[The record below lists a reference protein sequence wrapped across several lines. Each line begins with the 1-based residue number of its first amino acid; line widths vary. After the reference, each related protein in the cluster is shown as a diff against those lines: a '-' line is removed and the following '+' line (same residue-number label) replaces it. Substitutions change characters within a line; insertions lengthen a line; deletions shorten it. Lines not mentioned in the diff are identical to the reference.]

1 MHERALAPLA
11 VLMVLS
17 CGQGPP
23 DFDVPSPAGRGVV
36 DANAPSDANTG
47 VRVLSDVAVPRGNGD
62 TDGPSSGGRGG
73 GARDSSSGDR
83 EQDGPVD
90 ARRDG
95 SPEGG
100 RDGPIDVHRD
110 GAADVRIEVDAN
122 GDAARPVAD
131 HLLITE
137 IATRPSGAEMIEI
150 ANLTGGAVVLSDYLL
165 SDSHLYYEIAFDAF
179 TTASGSDFVARF
191 PEGFVIQPGQYV
203 VVALANASGGLL
215 SFEAAYGK
223 KPDFELRPTANGAT
237 DDPEV
242 PNMQPAQ
249 TASSIG
255 ATASLTDGGEP
266 VVLFCYQGSALVSD
280 IDYVFY
286 GTPSASNPAVDKTGI
301 VVSGSSYADDTA
313 APAQRPI
320 PAPPEGGSLHRCA
333 SGESDEKRAGGNG
346 STGHDETSEDMSA
359 AFVFGMSVA
368 DRTPGG
374 PPPPGICDAISNRR

>member
-11 VLMVLS
+11 VLTVLS

-23 DFDVPSPAGRGVV
+23 DFDVPRAEDV
-36 DANAPSDANTG
+36 DANAVSDANTG
-47 VRVLSDVAVPRGNGD
+47 VRVLSDVAIPRAN
-62 TDGPSSGGRGG
+62 
-73 GARDSSSGDR
+73 
-83 EQDGPVD
+83 PVD
-90 ARRDG
+90 AKRDG

-100 RDGPIDVHRD
+100 RDGPIDVRRD
-110 GAADVRIEVDAN
+110 GSADVGIEVDAKEE
-122 GDAARPVAD
+122 AAQPIAD

-150 ANLTGGAVVLSDYLL
+150 ANPTGGAVVLSDYLL

-179 TTASGSDFVARF
+179 TTASGSDFAARF

-203 VVALANASGGLL
+203 VVALANASGGLM

-223 KPDFELRPTANGAT
+223 KPDFELRPTANGAP

-313 APAQRPI
+313 ASAQRPI

-333 SGESDEKRAGGNG
+333 FVESDEKRAGGNG
-346 STGHDETSEDMSA
+346 NTGHDETSEDMSA
-359 AFVFGMSVA
+359 AFVFGMSLA

-374 PPPPGICDAISNRR
+374 PPPPGICDAMSNRR